1 MLIWVKNVPGWTK
14 KNNKKLKN
22 SSLKKTERLNIST
35 QNRYDISVT

>member
-1 MLIWVKNVPGWTK
+1 MLIWVKNVPGWNK

-22 SSLKKTERLNIST
+22 SSLKNPGRLNIST